1 MKEEKHV
8 CNGIIKLSP
17 FHLIEEVLG
26 KLRTKGTKLSG
37 TRDTTLLLERR
48 YTDMRA

>member
-26 KLRTKGTKLSG
+26 KLRVQEYETF
-37 TRDTTLLLERR
+37 RDEGCDLIARKKIH
-48 YTDMRA
+48 